1 MFGHDKRSFWY
12 NKNVILSLFGNYTVV
27 WTAEKS
33 LLQHNSLFPCR
44 CDIQV
49 WLWGKGRKMWQSVFL
64 QERRHYIASFL
75 SSNSFYKF
83 NFSAFLCK
91 ERSVKQKGNL
101 CTWLYLCMRF
111 SYAQYMAVPCNTNF
125 KLSFC
130 WLLSQ
135 LGVIMIVWF
144 NDMIQ
149 IYPIKNTYYGYFWIS
164 ATISPQISFLSLLKK
179 RAMVINFF
187 LG

>member
-1 MFGHDKRSFWY
+1 MVIILLFELQRSLCCSIIPSSLAYVISKYDFG
-12 NKNVILSLFGNYTVV
+12 
-27 WTAEKS
+27 EKG
-33 LLQHNSLFPCR
+33 
-44 CDIQV
+44 
-49 WLWGKGRKMWQSVFL
+49 GKSDNQ
-64 QERRHYIASFL
+64 
-75 SSNSFYKF
+75 SFYKKEDIALDPF
-83 NFSAFLCK
+83 FLHILSISSTSVHFSAKK
-91 ERSVKQKGNL
+91 EVSTKKGDL

-111 SYAQYMAVPCNTNF
+111 SYAQYVAVPCNTNF

-135 LGVIMIVWF
+135 LGVIMIIWF

-149 IYPIKNTYYGYFWIS
+149 IHPNKITYYGYFWIS

-179 RAMVINFF
+179 RAMVIDFF